1 MTRCAFEHDRGRL
14 LFYRRGKICDL
25 IVGER
30 SKDKPACP
38 GMRAGSFQS
47 TDSLRGWVMS
57 DPDDSLCE
65 RAMGARH
72 RGSSQFLA
80 AFLGSF

>member
-14 LFYRRGKICDL
+14 LFYRRGKIRDL

-47 TDSLRGWVMS
+47 KGSLRGWVTS

-65 RAMGARH
+65 RAMDTRQC
-72 RGSSQFLA
+72 R
-80 AFLGSF
+80 

>member
-30 SKDKPACP
+30 SKDRPACP

-47 TDSLRGWVMS
+47 KGSLRGWVMS

-65 RAMGARH
+65 RVMDARH
-72 RGSSQFLA
+72 CGSSQCLA